1 MKTKLEEKQV
11 STASLSYS
19 FFRAG
24 RCAENL
30 SAIEQDAKSAE
41 RDVKDALGP
50 LTSILIGKRVEN
62 HLSSEKYYSALPMS
76 QMPSI
81 NRLSF
86 GDQIHP
92 IHAVPAAPAISE
104 MPSINHSPLADP
116 IRRIHAV
123 FAHADPEGKGYLDVR
138 GFENAL
144 QSLGVRLEYKD
155 VLDYFGKED
164 RGQTGHIEPGQFVP
178 LLTVK
183 KIPMAK
189 LP

>member
-1 MKTKLEEKQV
+1 MQSLQREKCKGCFGTADVDPHWEE
-11 STASLSYS
+11 S
-19 FFRAG
+19 G
-24 RCAENL
+24 
-30 SAIEQDAKSAE
+30 
-41 RDVKDALGP
+41 
-50 LTSILIGKRVEN
+50 N

-155 VLDYFGKED
+155 VLDSFGKED
-164 RGQTGHIEPGQFVP
+164 RGQTGHIEPEQFVP

-183 KIPMAK
+183 KYQWRSSLSELQATPSHFCSTSESGIY
-189 LP
+189 